1 MTSVGQYAIAVAK
14 LIAAFFVTFPT
25 RRKQRHRNLMLV
37 SEMGNDARDNGY
49 HFFLHVLHH
58 HPEIETYY
66 VISDNS
72 PDRPRLAEYEKNLVR
87 YLSFRHCKL
96 FCQAHW
102 LVGTH
107 LRSGHTPLPFE
118 VAKWLN
124 RILHIFKHK
133 KVVFLQHGITKN
145 HQSRFGFDN
154 TFFDLIICGAAPEAD
169 YFVEQFHYPPRMAR
183 YTGFCRYDKLL
194 DFQLKRQ
201 LLVMPTW
208 RGYIHLDKIADSQYY
223 KSYHALLNAPRLA
236 SLLERYNI
244 DLIFYPHHRFQ
255 PVVEQFKQGITSAR
269 ITIADVLHYDVQQ
282 LLKESALL
290 ITDYSSVFFDFT
302 YMKKPVLFYQFDKDL
317 FFSKHI
323 GSGYVDESAFGPVAN
338 NVDDLLSL
346 LETYLENGMRL
357 ESSYEA
363 TVNRF
368 FPMRDTHNCE
378 RVFDAVMDC

>member
-1 MTSVGQYAIAVAK
+1 MTSVAQYLFAVLK
-14 LIAAFFVTFPT
+14 LIVAYFVTFPT
-25 RRKQRHRNLMLV
+25 HGKRRYDNLMLV

-58 HPEIETYY
+58 HPEIEAYY

-72 PDRPRLAEYEKNLVR
+72 PDRPRLAEYENHLVR
-87 YLSFRHCKL
+87 YLSFQHCKL

-118 VAKWLN
+118 AAKWLN

-145 HQSRFGFDN
+145 YQRRFEYDN
-154 TFFDLIICGAAPEAD
+154 TFFNLVICGAAPEAE
-169 YFVEQFHYPPRMAR
+169 YFVEQFHYPPSVAR

-194 DFQLKRQ
+194 DFQVKYQ
-201 LLVMPTW
+201 LLLMPTW
-208 RGYIHLDKIADSQYY
+208 RNYIHLDQIADSLYY
-223 KSYHALLNAPRLA
+223 KSYHDLLTDPRLA

-255 PVVEQFKQGITSAR
+255 PVVGQFKQGVTSPH
-269 ITIADVLHYDVQQ
+269 IIIADVAHYDVQQ

-290 ITDYSSVFFDFT
+290 VTDYSSVLFDFV
-302 YMKKPVLFYQFDKDL
+302 YMKKPALFYQFDRKDYIT
-317 FFSKHI
+317 KHFEQ
-323 GSGYVDESAFGPVAN
+323 GYVDEDSFGPVAN
-338 NVDDLLSL
+338 DVDNLLSL
-346 LETYLENGMRL
+346 LETYLKNGMHL
-357 ESSYEA
+357 EPSYEA
-363 TVNRF
+363 MVDRF
-368 FPMRDTHNCE
+368 FPMRDTRNCE